1 MEIKKQEKNYQKIE
15 SLIDFFEDSTG
26 FYSLPKK
33 HKKTVKKLKPTAKD
47 MYFHIMEHFTSN
59 NFSYDLFTTNQLSRE
74 LETTAKNSIVEGFNE
89 LHEKGLFLI
98 ADCGLK
104 GRMIFLNVTRNLEKY
119 NSLISL
125 NISKKDIS
133 TYPNM
138 KHIQIEDVSKL
149 KTSTYP
155 NKICQHIQ
163 IEDVNISKLKT
174 SDIPITQD
182 ITSFDIA
189 PIDPNIDPYISNTE
203 NKSIVSSNINPKT
216 DDKIQAEISNVS
228 LEKENKL
235 DEKFILDSTK
245 EIIHNQEI
253 NQAEKKEVAK
263 NTFNQN
269 KTFQQFK
276 SSQNSIN
283 QNRTAQDKEL
293 EEKIIKRLKDIG
305 LTQVELIIKNYSLQH
320 IRKHLAYFQ
329 YSEEQKPYILFNSIK
344 NDLAPPP
351 EYLRQKRLKKLEP
364 LFDRWQ
370 PVLREYRIPASGL
383 AHLDDALIEMSYK
396 IIDKIDDIQ
405 DCKSSLIDTKEQKG
419 SLYNSAIKFFK
430 NILSKLDYNEILEI
444 FKEYVSNKDYR
455 VLHYKLRYFTDD
467 QVKKYLNS
475 VNQIKNY
482 SELPEH

>member
-1 MEIKKQEKNYQKIE
+1 MYGNKTTIKEYLECK
-15 SLIDFFEDSTG
+15 S
-26 FYSLPKK
+26 FY
-33 HKKTVKKLKPTAKD
+33 
-47 MYFHIMEHFTSN
+47 FINEEHFKIRLKLSKTAINLQDYFLLEMVKN
-59 NFSYDLFTTNQLSRE
+59 NFSDYLDITVNSLYKTLGIARNCIVNALKE
-74 LETTAKNSIVEGFNE
+74 LEKE
-89 LHEKGLFLI
+89 GLFLVKDNAKNGKTI
-98 ADCGLK
+98 Y
-104 GRMIFLNVTRNLEKY
+104 LNVSRN
-119 NSLISL
+119 NSLIVANSYNPPCSKILQPIVANNYNPLKQNATTLCSKMLQPNASISIENSQSL
-125 NISKKDIS
+125 PS
-133 TYPNM
+133 TESYTESY
-138 KHIQIEDVSKL
+138 IEL
-149 KTSTYP
+149 
-155 NKICQHIQ
+155 
-163 IEDVNISKLKT
+163 
-174 SDIPITQD
+174 
-182 ITSFDIA
+182 
-189 PIDPNIDPYISNTE
+189 NTE

-245 EIIHNQEI
+245 EIIHNQE
-253 NQAEKKEVAK
+253 NKQVEKKEVSK

-283 QNRTAQDKEL
+283 QNRTTPDKEL

-320 IRKHLAYFQ
+320 IRKHLSYFQ

-405 DCKSSLIDTKEQKG
+405 DYKSSLIDTKEQKG

-455 VLHYKLRYFTDD
+455 ILHYKLRYFTDD

-482 SELPEH
+482 SELSEH